1 MNQLR
6 FGQVNAVLTA
16 QHQHHLISLLLILG
30 PVGSAAVEEVL
41 ILALV
46 LPLLAH
52 LSISCSQ
59 MVMKALH
66 HHCAVLCVFLIQ
78 GDAAAHQAAFFAH
91 LKKAAEHKV
100 EMKKADLLTGLGC
113 LHNVQMCDQPS
124 ISIQTGC
131 HCDDI
136 ENRVL
141 SKELLLQA
149 VNHVALKVNAHPPT
163 SVILQ
168 HSCLHCCFNI

>member
-6 FGQVNAVLTA
+6 FDQVDAVLTA

-41 ILALV
+41 VLVLV
-46 LPLLAH
+46 LPSLAH
-52 LSISCSQ
+52 LSIPCPQ
-59 MVMKALH
+59 VVMKALH
-66 HHCAVLCVFLIQ
+66 HHCAVLCIFLVQ
-78 GDAAAHQAAFFAH
+78 DDAAAHQAVSFTH
-91 LKKAAEHKV
+91 LKKAARHKV
-100 EMKKADLLTGLGC
+100 KVKKADLLTELRC
-113 LHNVQMCDQPS
+113 LCDVWMRDQPP
-124 ISIQTGC
+124 IPIQTDH

-141 SKELLLQA
+141 PEELLLQA
-149 VNHVALKVNAHPPT
+149 VNHVVLEAHAHPPT

-168 HSCLHCCFNI
+168 HSCLHCCLSI